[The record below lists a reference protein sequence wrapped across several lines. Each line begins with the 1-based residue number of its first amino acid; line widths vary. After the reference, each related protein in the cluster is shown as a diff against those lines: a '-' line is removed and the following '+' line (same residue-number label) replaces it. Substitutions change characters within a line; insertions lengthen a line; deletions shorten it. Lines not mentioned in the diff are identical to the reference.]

1 MRLSQKLQELMNN
14 AELIQKSFTEPTSV
28 VITDTNQYLLQLPA
42 EFDTVR
48 IPAGTPLKE
57 ISSPLIEE
65 ALKTGEV
72 QRMEASAERFG
83 RAFMVTINPII
94 DQKKVVGL
102 FITTTTT
109 EKIDVLRRLS
119 SELAATGGQMMTTTE
134 QAASV
139 SKMIEGN
146 IQKISHDSQK
156 MMKTVEDA
164 YEVIKSIQDI
174 ANQSN
179 ILGLNASIEAARAGD
194 HGKGFAVVANE
205 IRRMADQSRDS
216 AVHTIKFLETVSESM
231 KHNNQSIQ
239 DIASM
244 MGEHSIS
251 IQELNNSYHII
262 TSAAEKLMETAN
274 ND

>member
-57 ISSPLIEE
+57 ISSPLIED

-83 RAFMVTINPII
+83 RAFMITINPII

-119 SELAATGGQMMTTTE
+119 SELAATAGQMMTTTE

>member
-1 MRLSQKLQELMNN
+1 MRLSQKLEELMNN

-28 VITDTNQYLLQLPA
+28 VITDTNQYILQLPA

-57 ISSPLIEE
+57 INSPLIEE

-83 RAFMVTINPII
+83 KAFMVTINPII

-119 SELAATGGQMMTTTE
+119 SELAATAGQMMTTTE
-134 QAASV
+134 QVASV

-216 AVHTIKFLETVSESM
+216 AAHTIKFLETVSESM

-262 TSAAEKLMETAN
+262 TSAAEKLMETAK

>member
-57 ISSPLIEE
+57 ISSPLIED

-83 RAFMVTINPII
+83 RAFMITINPII

-119 SELAATGGQMMTTTE
+119 SELAATAGQMMTTTE

-174 ANQSN
+174 ANQSK